1 MRRPESALSFDD
13 GVGSDGDDEEL
24 LAAALAAVDLVSRS
38 RPQSALDHANSS
50 AAADIARLPA
60 TAAAA
65 AAAFIEAAAEEATG
79 GARVYVY
86 ASGHPYATGYPYAT
100 GRHLWRSVDW
110 SAVAIPVWR
119 PLPPAAPPPRLLP
132 PPPPLRFAPA
142 PPLQSGYP
150 YRLVGADW
158 ATAHPLR
165 LADVACDRHQSRTH
179 HTVPRSKVLDEQR
192 TQQLAERRALC
203 ARWHGEDHVDSRAM
217 CLQRLNQPA
226 ALRDGG
232 GALCI
237 EG

>member
-38 RPQSALDHANSS
+38 RPQSALDHAGSS

-65 AAAFIEAAAEEATG
+65 AAAFIEAAAEEASG

-100 GRHLWRSVDW
+100 ARHLWRSVDW
-110 SAVAIPVWR
+110 SAVAVPVWR

-165 LADVACDRHQSRTH
+165 LADVACAGAWRSAHPFRSLADADRA
-179 HTVPRSKVLDEQR
+179 DEAR
-192 TQQLAERRALC
+192 RLASAMWASGAPEAS
-203 ARWHGEDHVDSRAM
+203 EDVTSVAEVQH
-217 CLQRLNQPA
+217 L
-226 ALRDGG
+226 
-232 GALCI
+232 
-237 EG
+237 